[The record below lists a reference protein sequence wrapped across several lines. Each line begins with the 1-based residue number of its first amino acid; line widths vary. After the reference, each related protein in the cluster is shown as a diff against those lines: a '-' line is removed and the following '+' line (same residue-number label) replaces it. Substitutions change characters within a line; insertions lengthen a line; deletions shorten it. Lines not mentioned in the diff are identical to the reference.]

1 MRWLAAAIG
10 VLLAAPTAAPAATIE
25 VQGGVLK
32 VVVPGISGGGTM
44 RNGAVVN
51 PLPGGGAIVGLYG
64 NVPVAL
70 RTTGA
75 GCGSVAAGNAPGT
88 VEFGGATF
96 AATCD
101 LTGVVGVEG
110 SLIATTGSQLWR
122 SALILPT
129 KVSAASSPTG
139 SLGAAQE
146 GGDTITT
153 GPGSDTINAGAKSD
167 VIDPGGATYKGQEPV
182 PGTTGAFEDKHF
194 NVVTAG
200 AGDDTI
206 TLTFGTGRDIVNG
219 GAGVD
224 GVTYAGRFGIGFPGQ
239 AGVNVSLNDVAD
251 DGDPNIDPPDST
263 APGEGDNVK
272 ADVENV
278 TGTKREDVLVGNS
291 SRNRLDG
298 GEAKD
303 TLTGGSGEDALMA
316 REPSTAGA
324 GIKDTIDCG
333 SPAASFRRRHS
344 WASASGPP
352 APATRST
359 PTSSTCRRAQA
370 AGELRDG
377 HGGAGEGG
385 SERRRGRERDA
396 DRGGQA
402 EGARALPA
410 RRRPYVCG
418 NAAAGRA
425 KRQGRSQDPVL
436 HPTRKGQDGDRGAPL
451 RSVAWAAAAS
461 PSAWSPS
468 SAAAT
473 DGHDGRL
480 RLGPN
485 GLIHSPPWRWST
497 APASSSRASA
507 RR

>member
-1 MRWLAAAIG
+1 M
-10 VLLAAPTAAPAATIE
+10 
-25 VQGGVLK
+25 
-32 VVVPGISGGGTM
+32 
-44 RNGAVVN
+44 N

-64 NVPVAL
+64 NVPVSF
-70 RTTGA
+70 RTVGA
-75 GCGSVAAGNAPGT
+75 GCGVVANEQRARDRRVRGSQ
-88 VEFGGATF
+88 F

-110 SLIATTGSQLWR
+110 TLNAITGSQLWR

-129 KVSAASSPTG
+129 KVSAVSSPPG
-139 SLGAAQE
+139 SSGAAQE

-153 GPGSDTINAGAKSD
+153 GPGSDTINAGAKND
-167 VIDPGGATYKGQEPV
+167 VIDPGSATYKGQEPV
-182 PGTTGAFEDKHF
+182 PGTTGEFEDT
-194 NVVTAG
+194 NRNIVNAG
-200 AGDDTI
+200 GGDDTI
-206 TLTFGTGRDIVNG
+206 TLTFGTGRDIVSG

-333 SPAASFRRRHS
+333 SPAASFPPQTFMGVTHRVHQRRRL
-344 WASASGPP
+344 ARRRP
-352 APATRST
+352 R
-359 PTSSTCRRAQA
+359 RRAAGHEA

-377 HGGAGEGG
+377 HGRAREGG
-385 SERRRGRERDA
+385 PERGRGRERDA

-402 EGARALPA
+402 EGAPALPA
-410 RRRPYVCG
+410 RRRPHVRG

-425 KRQGRSQDPVL
+425 KRQGRPQGRVL
-436 HPTRKGQDGDRGAPL
+436 HPARKGEDGHRGAPGRRL
-451 RSVAWAAAAS
+451 AGTPPDHGQPGRRRARPPRDS
-461 PSAWSPS
+461 
-468 SAAAT
+468 
-473 DGHDGRL
+473 HDRRL
-480 RLGPN
+480 RARARLGVL
-485 GLIHSPPWRWST
+485 GQT
-497 APASSSRASA
+497 
-507 RR
+507 